1 MDPNIYKYKY
11 TFDKNKKTIDT
22 RKRKRS
28 AGLKEVAKETISAAL
43 QDPRCLS
50 NDREYDAE
58 AEGAKTRER
67 TNERTNEKKRKE
79 KNELNRLL
87 SQGTDQ

>member
-28 AGLKEVAKETISAAL
+28 AGPKEIAKETISAAL
-43 QDPRCLS
+43 QDPRCLF

-67 TNERTNEKKRKE
+67 TNERTKRKE
-79 KNELNRLL
+79 KKRTN
-87 SQGTDQ
+87 